1 VRIKHRPDIAGQAAR
16 TFPSAAIARSMRRAD
31 QAEAPMS
38 TKHPDGEPWQWP
50 ESTWRKIVGRARAG
64 RSLKPRAW
72 PNGARCAVAISF
84 DADHETIPLRDGDE
98 SPMRISQGQYGQ
110 RQATPRIRALLQR
123 EAIPA
128 SFFYPAVSAL
138 LHPEEVRGIAD
149 DGHEIGIHSW
159 IHEANTT
166 LPREVERD
174 LTFRAAETLS
184 RISGRDP
191 VGMRTA
197 SWDFSVNTMDIIRE
211 LKLLYDSSLMA
222 DDDPYELMDDGE
234 PTGVVELPPE
244 WIRDDAVYY
253 NFVRFSALRPYTP
266 PSAVE
271 EIFTGEFDGAWQ
283 EGGLFLLTMHPH
295 ITGHRSRLPVLERL
309 IKHMKA
315 RGSCWF
321 ATHAQIARWCKD
333 DAM

>member
-1 VRIKHRPDIAGQAAR
+1 
-16 TFPSAAIARSMRRAD
+16 
-31 QAEAPMS
+31 MS
-38 TKHPDGEPWQWP
+38 NKHPDGEPWQWP
-50 ESTWRKIVGRARAG
+50 EKTWRKIVGRARAG

-72 PNGARCAVAISF
+72 PDGARCAVAISF
-84 DADHETIPLRDGDE
+84 DADHETIPLRESDE
-98 SPMRISQGQYGQ
+98 SPMRISQGQYGE
-110 RQATPRIRALLQR
+110 RQATPRIRALLQH

-166 LPREVERD
+166 LPRKAERD

-222 DDDPYELMDDGE
+222 DDDPYELIDAGE

-266 PSAVE
+266 PSAVA
-271 EIFTGEFDGAWQ
+271 EIFTAEFDGAWE

-295 ITGHRSRLPVLERL
+295 ITGHRSRMPVLQRL

-315 RGSCWF
+315 RGHCWF
-321 ATHAQIARWCKD
+321 ATHAQIAQWCKD
-333 DAM
+333 HAL